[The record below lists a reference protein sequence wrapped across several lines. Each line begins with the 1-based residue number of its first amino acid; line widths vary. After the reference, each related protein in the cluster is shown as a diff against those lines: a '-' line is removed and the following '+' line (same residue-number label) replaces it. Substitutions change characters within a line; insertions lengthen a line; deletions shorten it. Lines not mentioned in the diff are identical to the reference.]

1 MIGDVL
7 STDEWIQKIWC
18 AYTMEYDAAVRKN
31 ERVLSAATWM
41 E

>member
-18 AYTMEYDAAVRKN
+18 VYTMENDAAVKKN
-31 ERVLSAATWM
+31 ERVPFAATWM
-41 E
+41 A